1 MTTYVAQISPQRS
14 TQYTNVARDLAAAE
28 LLASPLGQ
36 MLADVSMEHIAG
48 QDYLKFTV
56 SGASLSAGQLEQLA
70 GMAMLGSLFE
80 FFPAI
85 GDVSGPLLRPIS
97 ASYPFFISADLA
109 SIRRY
114 KGKTNEFFT
123 RFLLNIAKN
132 ASDFRDAEW
141 RDLKLLDPLCGG
153 GTTLFAALSLG
164 ANVAGIELDR
174 GDVESTATFITQ
186 FCRESRIRISVT
198 EERLRKLASAR
209 RWLFQIGQKDDQRRC
224 MLVNG
229 DAVLARELI
238 SGFGQPHL
246 IVTDLPY
253 GIQHQAPLAALL
265 TTRLPAWADLLQPGG
280 AIAFSWDA
288 TRFSRAEM
296 IELVEQVAPLDVVQ
310 RPPYDAIAHRVDR
323 VVKRRDVIVAR
334 ARVPSI
340 AGI

>member
-1 MTTYVAQISPQRS
+1 MTSTTTYVAQISPQRS
-14 TQYTNVARDLAAAE
+14 TQYTNVARDLAEVE

-36 MLADVSMEHIAG
+36 ALTDVSMDQLAG
-48 QDYLKFTV
+48 QDYLKFTAPG
-56 SGASLSAGQLEQLA
+56 GALSAKQLEQFA
-70 GMAMLGSLFE
+70 GLAMLGSLFE

-85 GDVSGPLLRPIS
+85 ADVEGPLLRPTG
-97 ASYPFFISADLA
+97 AVYPFFLSADLA

-123 RFLLNIAKN
+123 RFLCNIAKD
-132 ASDFRDAEW
+132 ASDFRDSEW

-153 GTTLFAALSLG
+153 GTTLFTALSFG

-186 FCRESRIRISVT
+186 FCRESRIQISVT

-209 RWLFQIGQKDDQRRC
+209 RWLFLIGKKDDQRRC
-224 MLVNG
+224 MLANG
-229 DAVLARELI
+229 DAVLARELTA
-238 SGFGQPHL
+238 GFGQPHL

-265 TTRLPAWADLLQPGG
+265 TSRLPAWAELMQPGG
-280 AIAFSWDA
+280 VIAFSWDA
-288 TRFSRAEM
+288 TRFTRVEM
-296 IELVEQVAPLDVVQ
+296 IDLVEQVAPLEVVQ
-310 RPPYDAIAHRVDR
+310 RPPYDRIAHRVDR

-334 ARVPSI
+334 ARP
-340 AGI
+340 

>member
-1 MTTYVAQISPQRS
+1 MTSTTYVAQISPQRS

-36 MLADVSMEHIAG
+36 ALADVAMEQIAG

-56 SGASLSAGQLEQLA
+56 TGASLSPEQLEQIA

-80 FFPAI
+80 FFPVI
-85 GDVSGPLLRPIS
+85 GDVEGPLLRPTS
-97 ASYPFFISADLA
+97 AVYPYFISADLA

-132 ASDFRDAEW
+132 ASDFRDTEW
-141 RDLKLLDPLCGG
+141 RDLKMLDPLCGG

-164 ANVAGIELDR
+164 AHVAGIELDR
-174 GDVESTATFITQ
+174 GDVESTATFLTQ
-186 FCRESRIRISVT
+186 FCRESRIQISVT

-209 RWLFQIGQKDDQRRC
+209 RWLFLIGKKENQRRC
-224 MLVNG
+224 MLANG
-229 DAVLARELI
+229 DAVQARELT

-253 GIQHQAPLAALL
+253 GIQHQAPLSALL
-265 TTRLPAWADLLQPGG
+265 TARLPAWAELLQPGG

-296 IELVEQVAPLDVVQ
+296 VEFVEQVAPLDVVQ

-323 VVKRRDVIVAR
+323 VVKRRDVIVTKAR
-334 ARVPSI
+334 P
-340 AGI
+340 

>member
-1 MTTYVAQISPQRS
+1 MTSTTTYVAQISPQRS

-36 MLADVSMEHIAG
+36 TLTDVSMEHIAG

-56 SGASLSAGQLEQLA
+56 SGASLSPQHLEQLA

-85 GDVSGPLLRPIS
+85 GDVEGPLLRPTS
-97 ASYPFFISADLA
+97 ATYPFFISPDLA

-132 ASDFRDAEW
+132 ASDFRDTEW
-141 RDLKLLDPLCGG
+141 RELKLLDPLCGG

-164 ANVAGIELDR
+164 AHVAGIELDR

-186 FCRESRIRISVT
+186 FCRESRIQISVT

-209 RWLFQIGQKDDQRRC
+209 RWLFLIGKKENQRRC

-229 DAVLARELI
+229 DAVQARELTA
-238 SGFGQPHL
+238 GFGQPHL

-253 GIQHQAPLAALL
+253 GIQHQAPLSALL
-265 TTRLPAWADLLQPGG
+265 NSRLPAWAELLQPGG

-288 TRFSRAEM
+288 TRFTRAEM
-296 IELVEQVAPLDVVQ
+296 IDLVEQVAPLDVIQ
-310 RPPYDAIAHRVDR
+310 RPPYDGIAHRVDR

-334 ARVPSI
+334 VRP
-340 AGI
+340 